1 MLKKHHRK
9 ATHQGVLQGIAEL
22 LDRAGI
28 SHRAKRRSE
37 EVNNC
42 FEGKTLEGTHLYRV
56 AKRKNSRAPT
66 PCLRAFRRNRGL
78 LGNTGGQ
85 CEASAVA
92 ITPTTRRQHWTT
104 ASRALHGGAGV
115 GRAPGYL

>member
-28 SHRAKRRSE
+28 SHRAKRSSE

-56 AKRKNSRAPT
+56 AKRKNSRTPT

-78 LGNTGGQ
+78 LPPAPGALRRLAYGEGD
-85 CEASAVA
+85 
-92 ITPTTRRQHWTT
+92 RRQQNCSCSWG
-104 ASRALHGGAGV
+104 S
-115 GRAPGYL
+115 

>member
-28 SHRAKRRSE
+28 SHRAKRSSE

-56 AKRKNSRAPT
+56 AKRKNSRTPT

-78 LGNTGGQ
+78 LPESCPKSLGLWLDLYGST
-85 CEASAVA
+85 
-92 ITPTTRRQHWTT
+92 
-104 ASRALHGGAGV
+104 LHKAGC
-115 GRAPGYL
+115 RLLIRHYAK

>member
-1 MLKKHHRK
+1 MLKKPHRK
-9 ATHQGVLQGIAEL
+9 ATPQGVLQGIAEL

-28 SHRAKRRSE
+28 SHRAKHSSE

-78 LGNTGGQ
+78 LQGRGE
-85 CEASAVA
+85 CREY
-92 ITPTTRRQHWTT
+92 IHRRYE
-104 ASRALHGGAGV
+104 RKGACQRDA
-115 GRAPGYL
+115 GRCV